1 VPEGDEDERLLG
13 VDVLVRL
20 AAVLAMADG
29 ETPDCAPALPP
40 QPAMDTANAAAK
52 TKVTGPR

>member
-1 VPEGDEDERLLG
+1 MPEGDENGRLLG
-13 VDVLVRL
+13 VDVLVPL
-20 AAVLAMADG
+20 AAVPSMADG